1 MKKIAILSI
10 AVIGLLSLSL
20 IHSASANEAAFRA
33 AADKAWQEIQAHD
46 TLPITPAS
54 NDTLP
59 ITPASNDTLPITPT
73 PNGTNYGINATS
85 ANATGNLG
93 STNSSLPVMP

>member
-20 IHSASANEAAFRA
+20 IHNASANEAAFRA
-33 AADKAWQEIQAHD
+33 IEKAWQEIQA
-46 TLPITPAS
+46 

-59 ITPASNDTLPITPT
+59 IIPT
-73 PNGTNYGINATS
+73 PNGTNYGVNVTS

>member
-1 MKKIAILSI
+1 MKQIALLGI

-20 IHSASANEAAFRA
+20 IHNASANEAAFRA

-46 TLPITPAS
+46 ATLPVI
-54 NDTLP
+54 
-59 ITPASNDTLPITPT
+59 PT
-73 PNGTNYGINATS
+73 PNGTDYSINATS

-93 STNSSLPVMP
+93 SNSSAVSIIH